1 MRVRLIKFAFFS
13 AGLSAMLQF
22 CAVGNDWPN
31 WLGPNYNGT
40 IEVPGKKFDQDK
52 KIELCWTKAVG
63 VGWSAPIVYYNK
75 VFLHDRVDNEEN
87 LTAFDKHTGE
97 RIWHVSFQS
106 TFRDDFG
113 MENGPRSTPA
123 LSKDIIITH
132 SPSGFVHAISAKNGK
147 VLWTRDLDADY
158 ASPKG
163 FFGRCSSPLVL
174 GERVFFDVGGKDV
187 GLIAMSLHT
196 GETIW
201 TSKAYTN
208 DYASLVPLRDEKD
221 IIVAFMREGLVLADA
236 ETGKEVF
243 HDDFRSPINASVN
256 AASPLVIGDG
266 IFLSSCYDVGA
277 RFWKLSG
284 SQNLKTIK
292 VKKEWQKHGI
302 LDCHF
307 STPVYYGGNLFG
319 FHGRQE
325 RGAELRCI
333 KLSDQKILWNVP
345 SLGAGHLI
353 RVGEE
358 VICLTERGE
367 LIVFSAQSSV
377 FNPILREQVLGPCR
391 AHFAYSDGKVFAR
404 DKRRLICLNLF
415 SKESLDK

>member
-1 MRVRLIKFAFFS
+1 MKCAFLS
-13 AGLSAMLQF
+13 AGLGAILQF
-22 CAVGNDWPN
+22 FAIGSDWPN

-40 IEVPGKKFDQDK
+40 IEDVAEKFSNEK
-52 KIELCWTKAVG
+52 KIEICWTKAVG
-63 VGWSAPIVYYNK
+63 VGWSSPIVGLSK
-75 VFLHDRVDNEEN
+75 VFLHDRLDDQEN
-87 LTAFDKHTGE
+87 LTAFDKITGKK
-97 RIWHVSFQS
+97 IWHVSFKS

-132 SPSGFVHAISAKNGK
+132 SPSGVVHAIGAKNGK

-158 ASPKG
+158 ASAKG
-163 FFGRCSSPLVL
+163 FFGRCSSPLIL
-174 GERVFFDVGGKDV
+174 GEKVFFDVGGKEV
-187 GLIAMSLHT
+187 GLIAMSLRT
-196 GETIW
+196 GDTIW
-201 TSKAYTN
+201 TSNSYTN

-221 IIVAFMREGLVLADA
+221 IIIAFMREGLVLVDA

-243 HDDFRSPINASVN
+243 HDNFRSPINASVN
-256 AASPLVIGDG
+256 AASPLVVGDG

-284 SQNLKTIK
+284 SQILKTFKIK
-292 VKKEWQKHGI
+292 REWNKHGI
-302 LDCHF
+302 MDCHF
-307 STPVYYGGNLFG
+307 STPVYFGGNLFG

-345 SLGAGHLI
+345 SLGVGHLI

-358 VICLTERGE
+358 IICLTEQGE
-367 LIVFSAQSSV
+367 LIVFSAQSSA
-377 FNPILREQVLGPCR
+377 FNPVLREQILGPCR

-404 DKRRLICLNLF
+404 DKRRLVCLEIF
-415 SKESLDK
+415 SEASISK